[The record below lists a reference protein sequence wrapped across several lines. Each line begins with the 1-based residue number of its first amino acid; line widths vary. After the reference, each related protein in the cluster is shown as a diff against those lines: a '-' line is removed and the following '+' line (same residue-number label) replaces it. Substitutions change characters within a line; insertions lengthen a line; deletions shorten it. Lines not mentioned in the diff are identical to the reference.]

1 MYEVNIKWLKDISD
15 HEVLDV
21 GYKAHVLS
29 ELIKANLSV
38 PRGFVINYKN
48 NFSFL
53 QKNNLKEK
61 ITQKIKEINFKNK
74 EDILEK
80 SNQIKTLIIKQ
91 NLENEFIS
99 DILKMYTKLG
109 ESKVGFMNTKVD
121 EYVAIRSSISSE
133 VYPLK
138 ELDLIEKQIGFLNI
152 KGRDNLLLN
161 IKKCWADFYSPE
173 ILEYAKEKN
182 FDLDKI
188 NLSIIVQKMIPGKKS
203 GIVITSKEDNKD
215 TTIIEAIFGFGGK
228 SLIKIITP
236 DHYETSKKNLSTIKK
251 TKSNQEWMLKRLVGK
266 TTKAPIDEKE
276 LEKQKLSQRDLNEL
290 TEIAKKLELIYGTI
304 LEVNWVID
312 SNEEIFLLSVSPK
325 NPDLKKI
332 KKNKKIDI
340 TTYQEKMDSFKKEK
354 LLEGIGVSNGIS
366 IGHIKIV
373 KTKKDLEDITENTI
387 LVTKMT
393 TLEMSQTLRKAKGII
408 TDAGSTICHAA
419 LISQKYDVPC
429 VVHTQRATEVLK
441 DGQAVLLNGF
451 NGRIY
456 SVSGYVAPKIIP
468 EKKIDEFKLENTI
481 KKDPNFPK
489 TITKTIIN
497 LKDIEEIKKL
507 NISDI
512 DGVLINIDTLL
523 NDYQK
528 GTILENINL
537 LVNTIKNKLMA
548 LIKVLDGK
556 EIYYK
561 INTHERNL
569 ISENV
574 SSYEL
579 EAIIDL
585 KGEINILLEN
595 IKSADEVASL
605 KKATECKI
613 GVLIESL
620 KENVVLEYL
629 SRGAEYIVFNLEE
642 IDVLKIKEIVKICKE
657 NKILRLAEI
666 NTKNTITDLKA
677 YIDLNINGLIINK
690 ENIEYKDTVYK
701 KEREMLKNLLS
712 V

>member
-21 GYKAHVLS
+21 GYKAHILS
-29 ELIKANLSV
+29 ELFKANFTV

-48 NFSFL
+48 NFTFL
-53 QKNNLKEK
+53 QKNNLKKKISEK
-61 ITQKIKEINFKNK
+61 ITEIDFENKDSLLKKSTEIKEL
-74 EDILEK
+74 IL
-80 SNQIKTLIIKQ
+80 KQ
-91 NLENEFIS
+91 PFETEFIS

-121 EYVAIRSSISSE
+121 EYIAIRASISSE

-138 ELDLIEKQIGFLNI
+138 ELDVIEKQIGFLNI
-152 KGRDNLLLN
+152 KGRDNLLTN

-173 ILEYAKEKN
+173 ILEYTKNKN

-203 GIVITSKEDNKD
+203 GIVITSKEENKD
-215 TTIIEAIFGFGGK
+215 LTIIEAILGFGGK
-228 SLIKIITP
+228 SLIKILTP
-236 DHYETSKKNLSTIKK
+236 DHYEISKKTLTTIKK

-266 TTKAPIDEKE
+266 TTKISIDEKE
-276 LEKQKLSQRDLNEL
+276 LLKQKLNQRDLNEL
-290 TEIAKKLELIYGTI
+290 TEIAKKLELIYGIT
-304 LEVNWVID
+304 LEINWVID
-312 SNEEIFLLSVSPK
+312 SNEEIYLISVSPN

-332 KKNKKIDI
+332 KKKKTIDI

-354 LLEGIGVSNGIS
+354 ILEGIGVSNGIS
-366 IGHIKIV
+366 IGTVKIIKS
-373 KTKKDLEDITENTI
+373 KKDLEDITENTI

-429 VVHTQRATEVLK
+429 VVHTERATEILK
-441 DGQAVLLNGF
+441 DGQSILLNGF
-451 NGRIY
+451 NGKIY
-456 SVSGYVAPKIIP
+456 SVSGYVAPRIIP
-468 EKKIDEFKLENTI
+468 EKKIADFKIEKNND
-481 KKDPNFPK
+481 KGPSFPK

-497 LKDIEEIKKL
+497 LKNIEEVKKVNL
-507 NISDI
+507 SDI
-512 DGVLINIDTLL
+512 DGILINIDSLL

-537 LVNTIKNKLMA
+537 LVSTIKNKLTA
-548 LIKVLDGK
+548 LINILDGK
-556 EIYYK
+556 EIFYK

-579 EAIIDL
+579 EAIIEL
-585 KGEINILLEN
+585 KGKINILLEN
-595 IKSADEVASL
+595 IKSADEISSL

-613 GVLIESL
+613 GILIESL
-620 KENVVLEYL
+620 KENVVLEYF
-629 SRGAEYIVFNLEE
+629 SRGAEYIIFNIDE
-642 IDVLKIKEIVKICKE
+642 IDSLKIKEIVKICKE
-657 NKILRLAEI
+657 NKIERFAEI
-666 NTKNTITDLKA
+666 NSKNTVSDLKT

-690 ENIEYKDTVYK
+690 ENIEYKDLIYK
-701 KEREMLKNLLS
+701 KERELLKNLLS